1 MGLLWEYLNYCQ
13 HYLGNHFMIIKNGGD
28 TSEEVGS
35 VFYEVFCFLF
45 KENSLTQN
53 TTTIYKK
60 KYLKTIY

>member
-1 MGLLWEYLNYCQ
+1 
-13 HYLGNHFMIIKNGGD
+13 MIIKNGGD

-60 KYLKTIY
+60 IPLKQFTENIGIF

>member
-1 MGLLWEYLNYCQ
+1 
-13 HYLGNHFMIIKNGGD
+13 MIIKNGGD

-60 KYLKTIY
+60 KYLKTIYWKYRNLLG